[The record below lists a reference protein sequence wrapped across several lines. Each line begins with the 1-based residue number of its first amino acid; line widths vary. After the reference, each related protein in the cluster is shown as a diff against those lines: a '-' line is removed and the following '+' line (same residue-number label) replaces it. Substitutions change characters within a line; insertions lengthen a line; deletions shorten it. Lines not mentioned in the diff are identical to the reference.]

1 MAAAVAFDD
10 ASASYADE
18 EEVAPAAVVSEERV
32 EKLTKI
38 FELLDIDGSGT
49 LHYTEFMLLGH
60 AVLGREVTKEEAV
73 KEMSKADNNGFYGIP
88 KVRKTTLRMKLEGQV
103 AKQKVYEVPQMSF
116 DDFISFGDRFGDN
129 RRAEARAL
137 WMLDQVYLR
146 LCAVVASRYIGLSH
160 DGEMYV
166 ARLKVVDGKVRFPEK
181 RVENVLDAAYAF
193 DRMVVKFRT
202 LKNPNGRSQT
212 KQKMMNCTK
221 HHVEQDE
228 WFEMC
233 TWTKKELQKDVAL
246 ELEAAAKLAADL
258 VKQGEERRS

>member
-1 MAAAVAFDD
+1 MATLDESSA
-10 ASASYADE
+10 ASYADE
-18 EEVAPAAVVSEERV
+18 DEVAPAAVVSEERV
-32 EKLTKI
+32 EKLTQI
-38 FELLDIDGSGT
+38 FELLDIDDSGT

-60 AVLGREVTKEEAV
+60 AVLGREVTKEEAIE
-73 KEMSKADNNGFYGIP
+73 EMSKADNNGFYGIP
-88 KVRKTTLRMKLEGQV
+88 KVRKTTLRMKLEGKA

-116 DDFISFGDRFGDN
+116 DDFVTFGDRFGDN
-129 RRAEARAL
+129 RRGEARAL

-146 LCAVVASRYIGLSH
+146 LRAVVASRYIGLSH

-166 ARLKVVDGKVRFPEK
+166 ARLKVVVDGKVRFPEE
-181 RVENVLDAAYAF
+181 RVQNVLDAAYAF

-221 HHVEQDE
+221 HHDEHDE

-258 VKQGEERRS
+258 AKQGEERRS